1 MKECYRP
8 KHYLLKV
15 MILKLVER
23 GNNIRIVQFGDNL
36 GGFPKHHSDS
46 VAVKGTIGY
55 VAPEY
60 GMGDMVSTQ
69 GDVYSFGILLLE
81 MFTSKKPT
89 DDAFKDDL
97 SLHNYVKS
105 CMADNV
111 MEIVDP
117 YILLKHGTTS
127 EIKDCMISI
136 LRIGVACSVE
146 LPRDRME
153 MREMEAQQKMNYPKC
168 TSPTVFVVVPPSS
181 SAVLLVF

>member
-1 MKECYRP
+1 MRLCG
-8 KHYLLKV
+8 L
-15 MILKLVER
+15 
-23 GNNIRIVQFGDNL
+23 
-36 GGFPKHHSDS
+36 PKHHSDS

-105 CMADNV
+105 YMADNV

-117 YILLKHGTTS
+117 YILLKHGTSNKRGLYKERFGPRLNNIDGGTA
-127 EIKDCMISI
+127 KD
-136 LRIGVACSVE
+136 E
-146 LPRDRME
+146 LSKVYVTLPSS
-153 MREMEAQQKMNYPKC
+153 
-168 TSPTVFVVVPPSS
+168 SPTVIVVVPPFHQPFF
-181 SAVLLVF
+181 LCFETFFPIILVVFVV